1 MNSNNDISTSRR
13 TAGRVVAGLVAVSIA
28 VFAAGLIASGS
39 TTAEPNNAQQ
49 ASEDAG
55 SAAPDT
61 GPLAFSEQVDPCS
74 LTLPEAIASHGNMA
88 DGLQAWSHHLRQIA
102 GSAPDDVT
110 VALDALA
117 TDYAALANAQSA
129 TLSESASQVIESASD
144 NAAASQLVDTYLESN
159 CT

>member
-88 DGLQAWSHHLRQIA
+88 DGLQTNRPRRKN
-102 GSAPDDVT
+102 SA
-110 VALDALA
+110 VALLS
-117 TDYAALANAQSA
+117 LLPRSA
-129 TLSESASQVIESASD
+129 CL
-144 NAAASQLVDTYLESN
+144 
-159 CT
+159 